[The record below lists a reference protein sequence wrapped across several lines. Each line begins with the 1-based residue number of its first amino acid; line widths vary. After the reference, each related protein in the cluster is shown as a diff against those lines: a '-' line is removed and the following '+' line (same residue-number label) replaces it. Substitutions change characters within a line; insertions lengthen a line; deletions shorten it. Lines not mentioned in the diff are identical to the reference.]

1 MRKLLAITAIVSGGL
16 LQTLSTPALAQGFNG
31 NQYGRT
37 NDPNMGHFY
46 MARQQIQIL
55 DNQPYVNDMRSNP
68 AAAAAQQAAPGAGGP
83 RSLPRAS
90 FMPYSPSGMMPS
102 MSGSLPK
109 VVNGVPPK
117 PVPVAIPRID
127 PRLAKAGKYKPQAQR
142 PAVARGPQVTK
153 SYAPYKGYGGPSS
166 PSVASSQPQ
175 MNYNRNPGNGSSTA
189 VRGSLLHWSR
199 TGH

>member
-16 LQTLSTPALAQGFNG
+16 LQTLSTPAFAQGFNG

-55 DNQPYVNDMRSNP
+55 DNQPYVNDMRTNP
-68 AAAAAQQAAPGAGGP
+68 AAAGAQQAPPGAMGP
-83 RSLPRAS
+83 RALPRAG
-90 FMPYSPSGMMPS
+90 FVGYTPSVMPS

-117 PVPVAIPRID
+117 PVPVALPRVD
-127 PRLAKAGKYKPQAQR
+127 PRLAKAGKYKPAPQQR
-142 PAVARGPQVTK
+142 AVARGPQVTK
-153 SYAPYKGYGGPSS
+153 TYAPYKGYGGPSS
-166 PSVASSQPQ
+166 PSVAQSQPQ